1 MNALKGSHYVDCE
14 SNADQGMILSL
25 MMITM
30 TMMMMMMIIVWARRV
45 PIVGVPMG
53 TGWLSSSQKGAA
65 AHTRD
70 TPRTVERG
78 KGKRR
83 EKVKAHT

>member
-1 MNALKGSHYVDCE
+1 M
-14 SNADQGMILSL
+14 
-25 MMITM
+25 
-30 TMMMMMMIIVWARRV
+30 

-78 KGKRR
+78 KGKSQSL
-83 EKVKAHT
+83 KQIDSGWNKFSKQGGFIKKD

>member
-1 MNALKGSHYVDCE
+1 M
-14 SNADQGMILSL
+14 
-25 MMITM
+25 
-30 TMMMMMMIIVWARRV
+30 

-70 TPRTVERG
+70 TPRTVERD
-78 KGKRR
+78 KR
-83 EKVKAHT
+83 EKGGKKSKLIHDVFKKKVEVLLSARPVHNILATQHALWREARERVKA

>member
-1 MNALKGSHYVDCE
+1 
-14 SNADQGMILSL
+14 MILSL

-30 TMMMMMMIIVWARRV
+30 TMMMMMMIVWARRV

-78 KGKRR
+78 KGKGR
-83 EKVKAHT
+83 EEKSQNSHILLFASPRG

>member
-1 MNALKGSHYVDCE
+1 
-14 SNADQGMILSL
+14 MILSL
-25 MMITM
+25 IMITM
-30 TMMMMMMIIVWARRV
+30 TMMMMMIIVWARRV

-78 KGKRR
+78 KGKGR
-83 EKVKAHT
+83 EGKSQNSHILLFASPRG

>member
-1 MNALKGSHYVDCE
+1 
-14 SNADQGMILSL
+14 MILSL
-25 MMITM
+25 IMITM

-70 TPRTVERG
+70 TPHTVERG
-78 KGKRR
+78 KEKRR

>member
-1 MNALKGSHYVDCE
+1 
-14 SNADQGMILSL
+14 MILSL
-25 MMITM
+25 IMITM
-30 TMMMMMMIIVWARRV
+30 TMMMMMMIVWARRV

-78 KGKRR
+78 KGKG
-83 EKVKAHT
+83 EKKSKLVHDVFLKKDIKVSV